1 MSDRAEMPSIEKE
14 GDLEAWRIKFVL
26 YLFSPCLYHSYLAT
40 VYMALSWADAN
51 LTDHY
56 IFEANI
62 CLQPG
67 APV

>member
-1 MSDRAEMPSIEKE
+1 
-14 GDLEAWRIKFVL
+14 
-26 YLFSPCLYHSYLAT
+26 
-40 VYMALSWADAN
+40 MALSWTDAN

-67 APV
+67 APVQVSLKREDSTKGNGKPLLTQVLGDPDSPYSRLFTCS